1 MSGIVTPHEAAL
13 EGQELIEYQEMKANQ
28 AALVRLAKVVASPF
42 CGMTSRP
49 PVYEAG
55 GMVSWA
61 SYIPPL
67 KMTRRFSCTEVARES
82 HAWAEWLTEALG
94 IVKWGPKGE
103 PVPVSLAEVAR
114 EVLPK
119 PPSRTFIPEVWPTIG
134 MTPEKKRRKK

>member
-49 PVYEAG
+49 PAYEAG

-67 KMTRRFSCTEVARES
+67 RMTRRFACTEVAYEMG
-82 HAWAEWLTEALG
+82 AWAEWLMAAIGTARYRSDG
-94 IVKWGPKGE
+94 SPA
-103 PVPVSLAEVAR
+103 PVPLREIHEKVA
-114 EVLPK
+114 PH
-119 PPSRTFIPEVWPTIG
+119 PPGRIFTAEVWPTIG
-134 MTPEKKRRKK
+134 LKKGGRK